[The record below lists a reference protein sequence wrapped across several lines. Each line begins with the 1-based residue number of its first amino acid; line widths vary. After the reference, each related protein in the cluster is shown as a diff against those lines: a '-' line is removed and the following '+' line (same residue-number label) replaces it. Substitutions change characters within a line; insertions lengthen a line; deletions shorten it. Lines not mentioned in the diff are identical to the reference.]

1 MNTLE
6 TSVNI
11 KETELRIMN
20 AVNAKAK
27 TALEPHPDNYHFYD
41 AEDNNYICEIKQR
54 RKYYPTKMI
63 ENVKLLRCC
72 KLAQDKGKQFLYVVE
87 DQKGIFVFNC
97 SKLIQDIADLKA
109 DSIDCP
115 KNTDFGGSKTRVM
128 KDTFNLPEKWATK
141 L

>member
-6 TSVNI
+6 ISNNI

-41 AEDNNYICEIKQR
+41 AEDSNYIAEIKQR
-54 RKYYPTKMI
+54 RKYYPSKMI

-72 KLAQDKGKQFLYVVE
+72 KLAQEKNKQFLYIVE
-87 DQKGIFVFNC
+87 DQKGIFVYNC
-97 SKLIQDIADLKA
+97 SKLIQDIADLKI
-109 DSIDCP
+109 DTLDCP
-115 KNTDFGGSKTRVM
+115 SNTDFGGVNNRVK